1 MFKTQMAIQSLKKST
16 KSEHNLCYELF
27 KISTTMRMTFLIIR
41 TGIVNTVAF
50 CKFFPPDNLLPIFHL
65 NYKVTKKCFFFFCS
79 VVYVTVIQLRLKINV
94 L

>member
-1 MFKTQMAIQSLKKST
+1 
-16 KSEHNLCYELF
+16 
-27 KISTTMRMTFLIIR
+27 MRMTFLIIR

-50 CKFFPPDNLLPIFHL
+50 CKIFPPDNLLPIFHL
-65 NYKVTKKCFFFFCS
+65 NYKVTKKCFLFFFCS